1 MRPISGS
8 LQTARALR
16 VALLLG
22 AAAFAPATLGGAAW
36 AQTAKPDAAKPDTA
50 KPDRKARG
58 CSPCRPSGGAA
69 RC

>member
-16 VALLLG
+16 FALLLG

-36 AQTAKPDAAKPDTA
+36 AQTAKPDAAKRP
-50 KPDRKARG
+50 P
-58 CSPCRPSGGAA
+58 SPIRQSPRLRPLPPIRRAA